1 MKAKLT
7 ACVLLMAL
15 GLFASATVACP
26 KESKGATNK
35 AQTVTKA
42 KAGLPCAHKC
52 VPPCD
57 PANCNHRCD
66 PAKCGR
72 SAGGDKVAM
81 TVAAGTEDGRSEPT
95 ESRKK
100 AGSKPCGGKKA
111 ALTADT
117 PAKKPCSGH
126 KATKVADKSNV
137 PPCHAKKA
145 ALTADT
151 PAKKPCSGHKATTV
165 ADKSDVP
172 PCHAKGAATAA
183 HASKGC
189 GKGCC
194 KKAGKLAAHKGEKGS
209 VIICPLTGKPIAE
222 KDCPLCIKVEAVLA
236 SMPAMSYRVDGEVT
250 RCSKSAASMAEKA
263 HKPVEYVV
271 GEKVLTD
278 KGEATAKLV
287 SLLDEEAESLQS
299 MQFVAGGKCHGC
311 PMTAKSVA
319 KKSKTSVAY
328 RVGGVDFDKKE
339 NAEKAL
345 EAVHA
350 AAAAVRVSYKVDGK
364 SYCCDK
370 MAGASAKKTGKKMLY
385 VVGDEETGCEKTA
398 NLKLA
403 EAKIRKIVETAVVA
417 ASGSTSSPS

>member
-1 MKAKLT
+1 MRAKLT
-7 ACVLLMAL
+7 ACVLLTAL

-26 KESKGATNK
+26 KESKGATEK

-52 VPPCD
+52 IPPCD

-81 TVAAGTEDGRSEPT
+81 TVADRTQDGRSEPT

-100 AGSKPCGGKKA
+100 GDSKPCGGKKA

-117 PAKKPCSGH
+117 PAKKPCAGH
-126 KATKVADKSNV
+126 KATKVADKATV
-137 PPCHAKKA
+137 PPCQ
-145 ALTADT
+145 
-151 PAKKPCSGHKATTV
+151 
-165 ADKSDVP
+165 
-172 PCHAKGAATAA
+172 AKGAATAA
-183 HASKGC
+183 HTSKGC

-222 KDCPLCIKVEAVLA
+222 KDCPLCRKVEAILA
-236 SMPAMSYRVDGEVT
+236 SMPSMSYRVDGEVT
-250 RCSKSAASMAEKA
+250 RCSKSAASLAEKA

-271 GEKVLTD
+271 GEEVMTD
-278 KGEATAKLV
+278 KGQATAKLV
-287 SLLDEEAESLQS
+287 SLLDEEEKSLQS
-299 MQFVAGGKCHGC
+299 MQFVAGGKCHRC

-339 NAEKAL
+339 DAEKAL

-364 SYCCDK
+364 TYCCDK

-398 NLKLA
+398 KLKLA

-417 ASGSTSSPS
+417 ALGETSSPS